1 LRLPSIFG
9 NPNYY
14 VTGSTT
20 CGTSNTPT
28 TACVAQAPGFAWNH
42 GDVQPQITTIWLG
55 VVGPGVDQAGH
66 DDTTWSDHTDIRPT
80 MLTLLGL
87 TDDYQQE
94 GRALTEKFTGWA
106 RPSAVK
112 KGSDFVKLAQALKQ
126 INAPV
131 GPLAL
136 ATLHASTVAMESNAV
151 GDATYTNIKSQ
162 LDSYRTQRDALA
174 AQILSVLEGA
184 EYSGTP
190 IPKDTEQN
198 LIQQAQD
205 LLSSVETYAGSF

>member
-1 LRLPSIFG
+1 
-9 NPNYY
+9 
-14 VTGSTT
+14 
-20 CGTSNTPT
+20 
-28 TACVAQAPGFAWNH
+28 
-42 GDVQPQITTIWLG
+42 
-55 VVGPGVDQAGH
+55 
-66 DDTTWSDHTDIRPT
+66 
-80 MLTLLGL
+80 L
-87 TDDYQQE
+87 TDDYQHE
-94 GRALTEKFTGWA
+94 GRALAEEFTGWA

-112 KGSDFVKLAQALKQ
+112 KGGDFVKLAQALKQ

-162 LDSYRTQRDALA
+162 LDSYRIQRDALA

-205 LLSSVETYAGSF
+205 LLSSVEIYAGSF